1 MMKVFIYWGLNRD
14 GSKDLIAIFANQP
27 TINETSVFSA
37 KNPHYDF
44 LLMAYEVIA
53 NQETETWMK

>member
-27 TINETSVFSA
+27 TIDETSGFSA

-53 NQETETWMK
+53 N